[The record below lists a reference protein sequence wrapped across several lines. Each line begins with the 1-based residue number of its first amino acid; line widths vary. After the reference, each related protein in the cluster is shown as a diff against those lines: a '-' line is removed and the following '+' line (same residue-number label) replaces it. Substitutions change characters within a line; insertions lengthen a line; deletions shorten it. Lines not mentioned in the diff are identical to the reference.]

1 MLQSELLDLQR
12 DLRAT
17 LRAYASRLEIQ
28 LAEDAALVASCK
40 DAEELPREQLHQIRE
55 LTTIVRNRRLKPE
68 KGRRKDLR
76 TLDLLIEEVQS
87 FIQNGRS
94 HGK

>member
-1 MLQSELLDLQR
+1 MTKQKLRTNQRGAKGPVRMLQSELIELRR

-17 LRAYASRLEIQ
+17 LRAYH
-28 LAEDAALVASCK
+28 LAEGTALVAASK
-40 DAEELPREQLHQIRE
+40 DAEELPREELHRIRD

-76 TLDLLIEEVQS
+76 TLDL
-87 FIQNGRS
+87 
-94 HGK
+94 